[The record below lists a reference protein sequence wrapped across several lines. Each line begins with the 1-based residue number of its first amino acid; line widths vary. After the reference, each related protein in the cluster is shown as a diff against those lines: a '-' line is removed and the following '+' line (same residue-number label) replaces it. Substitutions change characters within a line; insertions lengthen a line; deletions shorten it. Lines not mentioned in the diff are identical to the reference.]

1 MISIYKKKLLILIL
15 CFFFPSASWSET
27 FISPIGFQNT
37 DENRRKVIS
46 FIVKNVKKELT
57 ALGMDN
63 PSNLRIMEENELKFF
78 KKLLVVKD
86 KTLLRKVMIE
96 VCDILDMC
104 NYEYILIMYE
114 QEKKASNSKLKW

>member
-1 MISIYKKKLLILIL
+1 MKKFLILLITL
-15 CFFFPSASWSET
+15 FSSASWGDT
-27 FISPIGFQNT
+27 LISPIGFQNT
-37 DENRRKVIS
+37 DENRKKVIS

-63 PSNLRIMEENELKFF
+63 PSNLRIMEENELKSF
-78 KKLLVVKD
+78 KKLLDVKD

-114 QEKKASNSKLKW
+114 QEKKASNSKLEW

>member
-1 MISIYKKKLLILIL
+1 
-15 CFFFPSASWSET
+15 
-27 FISPIGFQNT
+27 
-37 DENRRKVIS
+37 
-46 FIVKNVKKELT
+46 
-57 ALGMDN
+57 MDN
-63 PSNLRIMEENELKFF
+63 PSNLRIMEENELKSF

-86 KTLLRKVMIE
+86 KTLLRKVLIE